1 MTGDDMGA
9 GHSNLLSDNN
19 NLHDKQVRKIT
30 EVANF
35 DFRDS
40 DQEDCR

>member
-1 MTGDDMGA
+1 MAGDEMGA

-19 NLHDKQVRKIT
+19 NHHDKQARKVT

-35 DFRDS
+35 DFRDEE
-40 DQEDCR
+40 QEDCR